1 MTIIEKSMRE
11 FIEKIEKQ
19 EKIRYRLDEP
29 LPEPPKQVGHLWV
42 MKGGKYVPKK
52 KKSDKRDGN
61 D

>member
-1 MTIIEKSMRE
+1 MNIFEKSMQG
-11 FIEKIEKQ
+11 FIKKVENQ

-29 LPEPPKQVGHLWV
+29 LPEPPKQVGHLGV

-52 KKSDKRDGN
+52 KKTGKKDSN